1 MTSFCKQRG
10 AALLVALMI
19 LTIVSILGV
28 TAMKTSMFN
37 SKIATTTQVSAIA
50 FDGAESALAAVYDE
64 AVYRPQSDPN
74 YLIGALVSKYNVD
87 TGESIVVERCVG
99 KNDVQLLRACQDSDN
114 ADSRNLLKAG
124 SRTVM
129 KGLASAPYL
138 STVSTAGGASIN
150 FAWYEFMAVADGE
163 IEVFNME
170 RINEQ
175 HFSKLG
181 PAL

>member
-1 MTSFCKQRG
+1 MTSFSRQTG

-19 LTIVSILGV
+19 LAIVSILGV

-37 SKIATTTQVSAIA
+37 AKIATTAQVSAIA
-50 FDGAESALAAVYDE
+50 FDGAESAISAVYDE
-64 AVYRPQSDPN
+64 AVYESQSDPEF
-74 YLIGALVSKYNVD
+74 LVGLLVSEYNKE
-87 TGESIVVERCVG
+87 TGVSAIAERCVV
-99 KNDVQLLRACQDSDN
+99 KNDVQKKAACADGDRS
-114 ADSRNLLKAG
+114 DSRNLLRSG

-138 STVSTAGGASIN
+138 STVSNSGGNTIN
-150 FAWYEFMAVADGE
+150 FAWYEFMAVGTGE
-163 IEVFNME
+163 VPVFNAE

-181 PAL
+181 PAF

>member
-1 MTSFCKQRG
+1 MTSYSRQGG

-19 LTIVSILGV
+19 LTVVSILGV

-37 SKIATTTQVSAIA
+37 AKIATTAQVSAIA

-64 AVYRPQSDPN
+64 AVYKPQSDPN
-74 YLIGALVSKYNVD
+74 FLIGALVSKYNID
-87 TGESIVVERCVG
+87 TGNSIVVERCVG
-99 KNDVQLLRACQDSDN
+99 KNDVQLLRACNDADRS
-114 ADSRNLLKAG
+114 DSRNLLKAG

-138 STVSTAGGASIN
+138 STVSTTGGASVN
-150 FAWYEFMAVADGE
+150 FAWYEFMAVAEGE
-163 IEVFNME
+163 VDVFNME

-175 HFSKLG
+175 HFAKLG

>member
-1 MTSFCKQRG
+1 MTSFSRQTG

-19 LTIVSILGV
+19 LAIVSILGV

-37 SKIATTTQVSAIA
+37 AKIATTAQVSAIA
-50 FDGAESALAAVYDE
+50 FDGAESAIAAVYDE
-64 AVYRPQSDPN
+64 AVYESQSDPEF
-74 YLIGALVSKYNVD
+74 LVGLLVSEYSKE
-87 TGESIVVERCVG
+87 TGVSAIVERCVG
-99 KNDVQLLRACQDSDN
+99 KNDVQKKSACTDADRS
-114 ADSRNLLKAG
+114 DSRNLLRSG

-138 STVSTAGGASIN
+138 STVSNSGGATIN
-150 FAWYEFMAVADGE
+150 FAWYEFMAVGTGE
-163 IEVFNME
+163 VPVFNAE

-181 PAL
+181 PAF